1 MPRRRPL
8 EIVLLFHY
16 ELLIVADVHVHD
28 VPKNQRKL
36 TVNLVSSGTFL
47 QPFNVYASETC
58 SAVSLG
64 FACSVKTGFGNVI
77 FL

>member
-36 TVNLVSSGTFL
+36 AVNLVSSGTFL
-47 QPFNVYASETC
+47 QPFNVCAS
-58 SAVSLG
+58 AISLG